1 MRQMNLLCQLEI
13 KCTLIEWDME
23 KKKLKLSISGNSKK
37 TINNIE
43 KAKFKSKNSVIIE
56 KSSSGR
62 YQQKN
67 HTKGSNFT
75 HKVSPKPNFLQKK
88 QPFLKPNTSNQS
100 DFEKRKLAEQRAT
113 KRLKGEPT
121 AKDAKSKQNP
131 RRRELKLTISRALSD
146 QDSFSRGRSL
156 ASLKRAKQKENRE
169 LKKDEIKDNL
179 KPIKREINIPEVI
192 TIRELANRM
201 AEQSS
206 NIIKHLLGM
215 GVTVTINH
223 TIDTDTAEYLVK
235 EFGHTPIKEE
245 KTEEIIKKIKDIKTE
260 NLKRRAPIVT
270 VMGHVDHG
278 KTSLL
283 DSLRKANV
291 VSGEFGGITQH
302 IGAYQIINNSEK
314 ITFIDTP
321 GHAAFT
327 EMRARGSKL
336 TDIVI
341 LVVAADDGV
350 KPQTVE
356 SIKHAKAAKVPIV
369 VAINKCDLP
378 EADPQK
384 IKNQLLEYEL
394 IAEELSGDT
403 LVVEISTKT
412 KMNLDK
418 LIEAIQL
425 QAEILDLKTDYETN
439 AKGIVMESKIDVGRG
454 PIANIIITAGTLKKG
469 DYFVSGVKWG
479 KVRAIINDL
488 GENISHAEPATPVEI
503 LGINGAA
510 RSGDDFIVLSSEKEA
525 KVLADGRIEE
535 AKEGRNPLT
544 FVTQDSAF
552 KDNTSEELNI
562 IIKSDVHGSSE
573 AIKNAISQ
581 IKHDEVRTKII
592 LSDIGM
598 VTETDIT
605 LAKASNAILVAFNV
619 KPTKEAKKL
628 AEQSKVNISFF
639 NIIYEVLDFIKNKMS
654 GLLTPDVDEKII
666 GSAEILE
673 IFKVSKVGKV
683 AGSKV
688 LDGEITQDSSARV
701 IRDGTIVFNGKIGT
715 IFREKNQTKQVSAGL
730 ECGITIKDFSDFK
743 IKDIIEAYNST
754 ITERRI

>member
-1 MRQMNLLCQLEI
+1 
-13 KCTLIEWDME
+13 ME
-23 KKKLKLSISGNSKK
+23 KKKLKLSISGASKK
-37 TINNIE
+37 TINSIEQAKSQSKNTVVIE
-43 KAKFKSKNSVIIE
+43 KRSPRFGG
-56 KSSSGR
+56 KSSFSRGAKLTDNKP
-62 YQQKN
+62 QNTFIPKK
-67 HTKGSNFT
+67 TNFSK
-75 HKVSPKPNFLQKK
+75 HPSPI
-88 QPFLKPNTSNQS
+88 TS

-113 KRLKGEPT
+113 RRLKGDNSQKENKLT
-121 AKDAKSKQNP
+121 KLGGKK
-131 RRRELKLTISRALSD
+131 RELKLTVSRALSGD
-146 QDSFSRGRSL
+146 DIGMRSRSL
-156 ASLKRAKQKENRE
+156 ASLKRAKQKENRLLNKE
-169 LKKDEIKDNL
+169 ESKENF
-179 KPIKREINIPEVI
+179 KPIKRDINIPEII

-206 NIIKHLLGM
+206 SIIKHLMGM

-223 TIDTDTAEYLVK
+223 TIDADTAEYLVK
-235 EFGHTPIKEE
+235 EFGHNPVKEE
-245 KTEEIIKKIKDIKTE
+245 KAEEILEKIKEIKTQ
-260 NLKRRAPIVT
+260 NLKTRAPIVT

-278 KTSLL
+278 KTSVL
-283 DSLRKANV
+283 DVLRKANV

-302 IGAYQIINNSEK
+302 IGAYQITHDKNK

-394 IAEELSGDT
+394 IAEDLSGDT
-403 LVVEISTKT
+403 LMVEISTKT
-412 KMNLDK
+412 NQNLDK
-418 LIEAIQL
+418 LVESIIL
-425 QAEILDLKTDYETN
+425 QAEILDLKTDFETD
-439 AKGIVMESKIDVGRG
+439 AKGVVLESKIDIGRG
-454 PIANIIITAGTLKKG
+454 PIANVIVTAGTLKKG
-469 DYFVSGVKWG
+469 DYFVSGLKWG
-479 KVRAIINDL
+479 KVRAIINDQ
-488 GENISHAEPATPVEI
+488 GKQIENAEPATPIEI

-510 RSGDDFIVLSSEKEA
+510 KSGDDFIVLKSEKEA
-525 KVLADGRIEE
+525 KSLSDGRIQE
-535 AKEGRNPLT
+535 AKDSENPLS

-552 KDNTSEELNI
+552 KDSFSEELNI

-573 AIKNAISQ
+573 AIKNAINQ
-581 IKHDEVRTKII
+581 IKSDEVKPKIL

-598 VTETDIT
+598 VTETDVT
-605 LAKASNAILVAFNV
+605 LAKASNAVLIAFNV
-619 KPTKEAKKL
+619 KPSKEAKKR
-628 AEQSKVNISFF
+628 AEQEKISISNF
-639 NIIYEVLDFIKNKMS
+639 NIIYEVLDFIKSKMS
-654 GLLTPDVDEKII
+654 GLLTPEVDEKII
-666 GSAEILE
+666 GTAEILE

-688 LDGEITQDSSARV
+688 TDGEITQDSSARV
-701 IRDGTIVFNGKIGT
+701 IRDGAIIFNGKIGS

-730 ECGITIKDFSDFK
+730 ECGITLKDFVDFQK
-743 IKDIIEAYNST
+743 NDVIEVYNST
-754 ITERRI
+754 ITERTI

>member
-1 MRQMNLLCQLEI
+1 
-13 KCTLIEWDME
+13 ME
-23 KKKLKLSISGNSKK
+23 KKKLKLSISGSSKK
-37 TINNIE
+37 TFSNIE
-43 KAKFKSKNSVIIE
+43 LAKTQSKNTVVIE
-56 KSSSGR
+56 KKSSKFPGKTQFSR
-62 YQQKN
+62 QNNNNNKFRPN
-67 HTKGSNFT
+67 PNFATKKQNFT
-75 HKVSPKPNFLQKK
+75 KSSTPEV
-88 QPFLKPNTSNQS
+88 S

-113 KRLKGEPT
+113 RRLKGEATP
-121 AKDAKSKQNP
+121 KDNKSNKLGGK
-131 RRRELKLTISRALSD
+131 RRELKLTISRALSD
-146 QDSFSRGRSL
+146 DETETKSRSL
-156 ASLKRAKQKENRE
+156 ASLKRAKQKENRNLNQANNKE
-169 LKKDEIKDNL
+169 NFKQVKRDINLPEI
-179 KPIKREINIPEVI
+179 I

-215 GVTVTINH
+215 GVTATINH

-235 EFGHTPIKEE
+235 EFGHNPIREE
-245 KTEEIIKKIKDIKTE
+245 KAEEIIKKIKEVKTD
-260 NLKRRAPIVT
+260 NLKNRAPIVT

-278 KTSLL
+278 KTSVL
-283 DSLRKANV
+283 DVLRKANV

-302 IGAYQIINNSEK
+302 IGAYQIRHENNK

-394 IAEELSGDT
+394 IAEDLSGDT
-403 LVVEISTKT
+403 LIVEISTKT
-412 KMNLDK
+412 KKNLDK
-418 LIEAIQL
+418 LVESVLL
-425 QAEILDLKTDYETN
+425 QAELLDLKTDFEMN
-439 AKGIVMESKIDVGRG
+439 AKGIVLESKIDIGRG
-454 PIANIIITAGTLKKG
+454 PIANVIITAGTLKRG
-469 DYFVSGVKWG
+469 DFFVSGLKWG

-488 GENISHAEPATPVEI
+488 GESIELAEPATPIEI
-503 LGINGAA
+503 IGINGAA
-510 RSGDDFIVLSSEKEA
+510 KSGDDFIVLHNEKEA
-525 KVLADGRIEE
+525 KSLCE
-535 AKEGRNPLT
+535 ARMQESKEGKNPLT

-552 KDNTSEELNI
+552 KTAITEELNI

-573 AIKNAISQ
+573 AIKNAINQ
-581 IKHDEVRTKII
+581 IKHDEVKPKI
-592 LSDIGM
+592 LFSDIGM

-605 LAKASNAILVAFNV
+605 LTKASKAVLIAFNV
-619 KPTKEAKKL
+619 KPSKEAKKR
-628 AEQSKVNISFF
+628 AEKEKISISSF
-639 NIIYEVLDFIKNKMS
+639 NIIYEVLDFIKEKMG
-654 GLLTPDVDEKII
+654 GLLTPDVDETII

-688 LDGEITQDSSARV
+688 VDGEITQDSNARV
-701 IRDGTIVFNGKIGT
+701 IRDGAIIFNGKIGS

-730 ECGITIKDFSDFK
+730 ECGITLKDFGDFQK
-743 IKDIIEAYNST
+743 KDIIEVYNST
-754 ITERRI
+754 VTERTI